1 VVEPPAFARGLFPAC
16 LKMKMKM
23 EGMQQADRQPAS
35 HCRPPPPF
43 LSSDQ
48 QNKLAS

>member
-23 EGMQQADRQPAS
+23 EGMQACSKLIGSQPAIAVLLLPS
-35 HCRPPPPF
+35 SPPI
-43 LSSDQ
+43 
-48 QNKLAS
+48 NKTN